1 MFMYMA
7 APSASPVEDNS
18 IGWLSEEWI
27 SHRFCHDSRKS
38 SFKNSTNSLEIN
50 TGLSHSGVM
59 PIYVNRLLNLKK
71 IKVVGFDMDYTLV
84 PYKIE
89 KFEKLAHSLAIN
101 RLVQNYSYP
110 QEVGKL
116 EFQLNRAILGL
127 VIDKRNGNMLKLS
140 RFGKVKIAYHGLEEI
155 DFRER
160 QQIYR
165 ERVIDLRDADFQS
178 LDTPFAISNGVLF
191 AQVVQLKKAGMK
203 LPDYRHLACEI
214 SACIDSLH
222 KDGTLKSILKADFGE
237 YVRRDPQAAP
247 TLERL
252 KVYGKKLMIITN
264 SDYAYSR
271 ILLDYALNPFLTKHK
286 NWQELFDLVI
296 TLADKPK
303 FFASP
308 HRFLRINIKTG
319 QMSNHEGPI
328 SRGIW
333 QGGWFGD
340 VQEGMG
346 IPGDEFLYL
355 GDHIYGDVV
364 SIKKLCDWRTA
375 LILNGLDDELKG
387 IKATHEIQ
395 QEIDRLMKRKQFLER
410 QSDNA
415 ELEHHTGNRV
425 QNFETQ
431 ADEQDALNF
440 RISKLLDNLK
450 PHFNPYWG
458 EIFRAGIEESRYAE
472 QVEKYACIY
481 MTKVSDLFEY
491 SPRTYFRPIRRLLA
505 HEIIQ

>member
-1 MFMYMA
+1 MKIA
-7 APSASPVEDNS
+7 LNLAILCS
-18 IGWLSEEWI
+18 
-27 SHRFCHDSRKS
+27 
-38 SFKNSTNSLEIN
+38 
-50 TGLSHSGVM
+50 M

-89 KFEKLAHSLAIN
+89 KFEKLAHTSAIK
-101 RLVQNYSYP
+101 RLVKNYSYP
-110 QEVGKL
+110 KEIRRLK
-116 EFQLNRAILGL
+116 FHLNRAILGL
-127 VIDKRNGNMLKLS
+127 VIDKRNGNILKLS

-165 ERVIDLRDADFQS
+165 ERVIDLRDSDFQS
-178 LDTPFAISNGVLF
+178 LDTAFAISAGVLF
-191 AQVVQLKKAGMK
+191 AQIVQLKKEGIN
-203 LPDYRHLACEI
+203 LPDYRRIAHDL
-214 SACIDSLH
+214 SLCIDNLH
-222 KDGTLKSILKADFGE
+222 KDGTLKAILQANFDE
-237 YVRRDPQAAP
+237 YVQRDFKVAA

-252 KVYGKKLMIITN
+252 KDYGKKLMIITN

-271 ILLDYALNPFLTKHK
+271 ILLDYALNPFLKK
-286 NWQELFDLVI
+286 YKRWQELFELVV
-296 TLADKPK
+296 TLADKPN

-308 HRFLRINIKTG
+308 HRCLRIDTKTG
-319 QMSNHEGPI
+319 QMINHEGPI

-333 QGGWFGD
+333 QGGWFGA

-346 IPGDEFLYL
+346 IPGDEILYL

-375 LILNGLDDELKG
+375 LVLSGLDDELEA
-387 IKATHEIQ
+387 IRETHDIQ

-410 QSDNA
+410 LVDMA
-415 ELEHHTGNRV
+415 ELERHAGKRV
-425 QNFETQ
+425 QIPQ
-431 ADEQDALNF
+431 VQVDEQEVLNS
-440 RISKLLDNLK
+440 RISRLLEDLK

-481 MTKVSDLFEY
+481 MTRVSDLFEY
-491 SPRTYFRPIRRLLA
+491 SPKTYFRPARRLLA
-505 HEIIQ
+505 HEIIS

>member
-1 MFMYMA
+1 M
-7 APSASPVEDNS
+7 PV
-18 IGWLSEEWI
+18 
-27 SHRFCHDSRKS
+27 
-38 SFKNSTNSLEIN
+38 
-50 TGLSHSGVM
+50 
-59 PIYVNRLLNLKK
+59 YVNRLLNMKK

-89 KFEKLAHSLAIN
+89 KFERLTHSFTIKS
-101 RLVQNYSYP
+101 LVENYSYP
-110 QEVGKL
+110 EEIGKL
-116 EFQLNRAILGL
+116 KFNLNRAILGL

-140 RFGKVKIAYHGLEEI
+140 RFGKVKTAYHGLEEI

-160 QQIYR
+160 QQLYR
-165 ERVIDLRDADFQS
+165 ERVIDPRDSDFQS

-191 AQVVQLKKAGMK
+191 AQIVQLEKAGIK
-203 LPDYRHLACEI
+203 LPDYRRLAYEV
-214 SACIDSLH
+214 STCIDKLH

-237 YVRRDPQAAP
+237 YVQRDSKVAA

-252 KVYGKKLMIITN
+252 KAYGKKLMIITN
-264 SDYAYSR
+264 SDYSYSR
-271 ILLDYALNPFLTKHK
+271 ILLDYSLNPFLRKY
-286 NWQELFDLVI
+286 NSWQELFDLVI
-296 TLADKPK
+296 TLADKPN
-303 FFASP
+303 FFAGP
-308 HRFLRINIKTG
+308 HRFLKIDTKTG
-319 QMSNHEGPI
+319 QMSNHEGPV

-346 IPGDEFLYL
+346 IPGDEILYL

-375 LILNGLDDELKG
+375 LVLNGLDGELEA
-387 IKATHEIQ
+387 IRETHEIQ
-395 QEIDRLMKRKQFLER
+395 KEIDRLMKRKQHLER
-410 QSDNA
+410 QADIT
-415 ELEHHTGNRV
+415 ELERHAGNRA
-425 QNFETQ
+425 QISEAQ
-431 ADEQDALNF
+431 AQEQEILNS
-440 RISKLLDNLK
+440 RISTLLDNLK

-491 SPRTYFRPIRRLLA
+491 SPRTYFRPARRLLA
-505 HEIIQ
+505 HEIIS